1 MISYVWSIPVL
12 LQRPVSATKT
22 CQNYLIWKCWYNW
35 IIPSAYASAYALV
48 LLQFACASLRN
59 SGFGLREASHDTTL
73 STHVMGG
80 LGRCWVVFVFCW
92 ETWPGF
98 FTGSLWS
105 VGRQDSQRENDVTPS
120 KAFFSESWRL
130 RVVTNM
136 YLPIIPTTTLN
147 LEPSGKLIWLT
158 VKIPFSLVSNYSFV
172 HDSYQPTMFV
182 YPRVKSYARDLFG
195 FVSTMLI
202 YYPHLDIR
210 KPQFHT
216 IPKDFLQQST
226 RRVFY

>member
-1 MISYVWSIPVL
+1 
-12 LQRPVSATKT
+12 
-22 CQNYLIWKCWYNW
+22 
-35 IIPSAYASAYALV
+35 
-48 LLQFACASLRN
+48 
-59 SGFGLREASHDTTL
+59 
-73 STHVMGG
+73 MGG

-105 VGRQDSQRENDVTPS
+105 VGLQDSQRENDVTPS
-120 KAFFSESWRL
+120 KAFFFGILQAQGSNQYVPS
-130 RVVTNM
+130 NI
-136 YLPIIPTTTLN
+136 LPIIPTTTLN
-147 LEPSGKLIWLT
+147 LEPSGKPIWLT
-158 VKIPFSLVSNYSFV
+158 AKFPFSLVSNYSFI

-195 FVSTMLI
+195 FVSKLI